1 MGYSR
6 KIAPEISPESDALT
20 SAMVGIGMNFA
31 APRIADPNIED
42 TLLFSSIEGMDHHD
56 LRVLAVLVTWFG
68 IHAPWVNA
76 DRLTKIV
83 ATQTSSRVRALW
95 SVLGRWQSRGTIV
108 DRRFARLAKVYTG
121 PRINLLP
128 VGTEFHVGR
137 HGEDPRFEGSSIC
150 APANILRDRSADV
163 LSPAELAKVHR
174 AYRYRWP
181 VAFHCHRH
189 ASRSQVVLAVPSRIG
204 SRNART
210 TASTSSSVFHW
221 SPSSAA
227 ISA

>member
-121 PRINLLP
+121 TQRTPRP
-128 VGTEFHVGR
+128 T
-137 HGEDPRFEGSSIC
+137 
-150 APANILRDRSADV
+150 RD
-163 LSPAELAKVHR
+163 
-174 AYRYRWP
+174 
-181 VAFHCHRH
+181 
-189 ASRSQVVLAVPSRIG
+189 Q
-204 SRNART
+204 
-210 TASTSSSVFHW
+210 TASPSNHPGQQGRILYPLQLFIFQK
-221 SPSSAA
+221 SPLQ
-227 ISA
+227 